1 MDIRVF
7 HKKEGGIVQLIDKE
21 KMQEW
26 PVELPLIFIEYIR
39 EKQLQKYEDTKVRK
53 EISDYLDEILK
64 DVAIP
69 RLISVLEG
77 NDTAEIISA
86 LQRIEELSKKN
97 IEMTRPISSYLKN
110 LLINSDKTIVKLAQI
125 ISNNF
130 AKADRKKELAK
141 KRKIMREKENLFL
154 EGKISGEEYAKARKE
169 YLTLKE

>member
-1 MDIRVF
+1 MRIF
-7 HKKEGGIVQLIDKE
+7 NKKDGGIVQLIDKE

-39 EKQLQKYEDTKVRK
+39 EKQIEKYEDANVKK
-53 EISDYLDEILK
+53 EITNYLNEILK

-77 NDTAEIISA
+77 DNDEETISA

-97 IEMTRPISSYLKN
+97 IEMTNPIRPYLNN
-110 LLINSDKTIVKLAQI
+110 LLKHRNKEIVKLAQN

-130 AKADRKKELAK
+130 TKADKKKELAK
-141 KRKIMREKENLFL
+141 KRKIMQEKEKEFL
-154 EGKISGEEYAKARKE
+154 AGKISGEEYARTRKD

>member
-1 MDIRVF
+1 MRIF
-7 HKKEGGIVQLIDKE
+7 NKKDGGIVQLIDKE

-39 EKQLQKYEDTKVRK
+39 EKQIEKYEDAKVKK
-53 EISDYLDEILK
+53 EISNYLNEILK

-77 NDTAEIISA
+77 DNNEETISA

-97 IEMTRPISSYLKN
+97 IEMTKPIRPYLNN
-110 LLINSDKTIVKLAQI
+110 LLKHRNKTIVKLAQN

-130 AKADRKKELAK
+130 TKADRKKELAK
-141 KRKIMREKENLFL
+141 KRKIMQEKEKDFL
-154 EGKISGEEYAKARKE
+154 AGKISGEEYARTRKE

>member
-1 MDIRVF
+1 LDIRVF

-39 EKQLQKYEDTKVRK
+39 EKQLQKYEDTNVRK
-53 EISDYLDEILK
+53 EISNYLDEILK

-77 NDTAEIISA
+77 NDTNEIISS

-97 IEMTRPISSYLKN
+97 VEMTRPISSYLKN
-110 LLINSDKTIVKLAQI
+110 LLKNNDKRIVKLAQN

-130 AKADRKKELAK
+130 DKADRKKELAK